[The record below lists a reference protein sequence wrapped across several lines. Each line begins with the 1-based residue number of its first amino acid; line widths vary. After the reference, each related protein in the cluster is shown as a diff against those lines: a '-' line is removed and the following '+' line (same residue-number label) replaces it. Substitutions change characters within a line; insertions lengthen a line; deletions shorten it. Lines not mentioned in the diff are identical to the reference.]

1 MESDFYIAFTIN
13 KFQTHYWK
21 WRVFRKP
28 GLSEWL
34 LMNIKGF
41 ISEHTEERVST
52 ERKSYFR
59 TLSVLHEFT
68 ELADQSKWKKCDL
81 IKTI

>member
-1 MESDFYIAFTIN
+1 
-13 KFQTHYWK
+13 
-21 WRVFRKP
+21 
-28 GLSEWL
+28 
-34 LMNIKGF
+34 MNIKGF

-68 ELADQSKWKKCDL
+68 ELADQSKWKKCDW

>member
-1 MESDFYIAFTIN
+1 MESYFYIAFTIN
-13 KFQTHYWK
+13 KFQTQHWK
-21 WRVFRKP
+21 WQVFRKP

-59 TLSVLHEFT
+59 TLSVLHVNLPNLQINPNGKNVT
-68 ELADQSKWKKCDL
+68 G
-81 IKTI
+81 